1 MFRFFDEVEK
11 EIEETFEGLLS
22 GHSMWDSSTGRLE
35 PLTQVTET
43 LDKIIVTMDLPMV
56 HKQDIHLTIEEDH
69 VKVEAS
75 LQRCVK
81 YERWRIQSQ
90 FEFRSFYKILRLP
103 ARVNPEEAKAKFK
116 SGVLSI
122 EIPKSVKGHKITVE

>member
-1 MFRFFDEVEK
+1 LFRFFDEVEK

-56 HKQDIHLTIEEDH
+56 LKQDIHLTIEEDH
-69 VKVEAS
+69 IKVEAP

-81 YERWRIQSQ
+81 YERWRIQGQ
-90 FEFRSFYKILRLP
+90 CEFKSFYKILRLP

-116 SGVLSI
+116 NGVLSI

>member
-1 MFRFFDEVEK
+1 LFRFFDEVEK

-56 HKQDIHLTIEEDH
+56 RKEDIHLTIEEDH

-81 YERWRIQSQ
+81 YEHWRIQGQ
-90 FEFRSFYKILRLP
+90 CEFKSFYKILRLP

>member
-11 EIEETFEGLLS
+11 EIEETFEGLLF

-56 HKQDIHLTIEEDH
+56 RKQDIHLTIEEDH

-81 YERWRIQSQ
+81 YERWRIQGQ
-90 FEFRSFYKILRLP
+90 FEFKSFYKILRLP
-103 ARVNPEEAKAKFK
+103 ARVNHEEAKAKFK

>member
-1 MFRFFDEVEK
+1 LFKFFDEVEK

-56 HKQDIHLTIEEDH
+56 RKEDIHLTIEEDH

-81 YERWRIQSQ
+81 YEHWRIQGQ
-90 FEFRSFYKILRLP
+90 CEFKSFYKILRLP